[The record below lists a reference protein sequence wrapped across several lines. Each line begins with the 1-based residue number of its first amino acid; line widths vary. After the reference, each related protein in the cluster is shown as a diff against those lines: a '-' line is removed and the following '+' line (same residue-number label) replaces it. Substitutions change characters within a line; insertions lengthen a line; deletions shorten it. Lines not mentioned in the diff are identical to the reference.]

1 MSTLPG
7 RLVLLVEGGI
17 ETGGMVR
24 IYAAGALDEIIL
36 RLPLQLAA
44 GAGRRTVVARPGY
57 PSIDEYRELLRRA
70 GVVQSRATDAA
81 PA

>member
-1 MSTLPG
+1 MPTLPG

-17 ETGGMVR
+17 EAGGMVR

-36 RLPLQLAA
+36 RLPFQLAA
-44 GAGRRTVVARPGY
+44 GAGRRTVIAGPGY
-57 PSIDEYRELLRRA
+57 PSIDEYRELRRRA
-70 GVVQSRATDAA
+70 GVVQSCATNAA